1 MQTYKILKKLK
12 VVTLLFATIGMV
24 YSCDDFVEEFPV
36 SDLSPVNF
44 YQNNDQMQLAL
55 DGAYGLFAQAYSQ
68 FTVNTGE
75 LRADS
80 FQPMGSDASR
90 SSLHNSTIDPAEGYL
105 RWRDHYQ
112 AVDAINRIILAAET
126 FEGADMNIVGQAHA
140 MRAKIYFDMARV
152 WENIPVFLTPI
163 TTIPDAFRPQVG
175 YDTIIETVVLP
186 DIQAAQSMITSLD
199 SELRFSQAALYAF
212 QAELYMWEKEEGKA
226 KTAINNLLG
235 LGAHSLTRTPEAW
248 LDLFYNQEANAESP
262 EGRGK
267 IQQGPEL
274 IFSIPYSEVNSSG
287 LARVYTA
294 GAAVT
299 TISVEVEEKWVER
312 FPLDS
317 IGWVTKY
324 PNTDP
329 VFTIE
334 EVQDDSS
341 IEIVPVYGDWR
352 QFISRNGDDYEEGPG
367 STDFGEARLTK
378 WTKNRSGLDAN
389 QDNTNIPVYRL
400 ADMILMLAEAEL
412 KLNNAP
418 RCLELI
424 NEIRMAR
431 QLPLAT
437 MDEFGT
443 LPDQQLDF
451 LLTERQFELLGE
463 AKRWW
468 DLVRNDLAVE
478 VMTPILQNREDGAV
492 VPFTQNQIVWP
503 LFIDHLNENNLLQQN
518 AGWTGVDN

>member
-1 MQTYKILKKLK
+1 MYTYNILKKLK

-36 SDLSPVNF
+36 SDISPQSF

-105 RWRDHYQ
+105 RWRDHYK
-112 AVDAINRIILAAET
+112 AIDAINRIILAGET
-126 FEGADMNIVGQAHA
+126 LVGADMNIVGQAHA

-163 TTIPDAFRPQVG
+163 TSIPQAFRPQVG

-186 DIQAAQSMITSLD
+186 DIEVAQRTITSLD
-199 SELRFSQAALYAF
+199 SELIFSQAALYAF
-212 QAELYMWEKEEGKA
+212 QAELYMWEKKEGLA
-226 KTAINNLLG
+226 KNAILDLLA
-235 LGAHSLTRTPEAW
+235 LGSHSLTRTPEAW
-248 LDLFYNQEANAESP
+248 LDLFYNQESNAESP

-267 IQQGPEL
+267 IQSGPEL
-274 IFSIPYSEVNSSG
+274 IYSIPYSEVNSSG

-299 TISVEVEEKWVER
+299 TISVEVEEKWIER
-312 FPLDS
+312 FPADS
-317 IGWVTKY
+317 TGWATKY
-324 PNTDP
+324 PDTDP
-329 VFTIE
+329 VFTVE
-334 EVQDDSS
+334 EIQDDGTT
-341 IEIVPVYGDWR
+341 EIVPVYGDWR
-352 QFISRNGDDYEEGPG
+352 QFISRNGDDYEEGLG
-367 STDFGEARLTK
+367 SEDFGEARLTK
-378 WTKNRSGLDAN
+378 WTKNRSGLNAN

-400 ADMILMLAEAEL
+400 ADMILLLAEAEL
-412 KLNNAP
+412 KLDNAP

-424 NEIRMAR
+424 NDIRRAR

-437 MDEFGT
+437 EAEFGT
-443 LPDQQLDF
+443 TFAEQLDY
-451 LLTERQFELLGE
+451 LLVERQFELLGE

-478 VMTPILQNREDGAV
+478 IMTPILQNREDGAV
-492 VPFTQNQIVWP
+492 VPFTQEQIVWP
-503 LFIDHLNENNLLQQN
+503 IFIDHLNENDLLEQN
-518 AGWTGVDN
+518 TGWR